1 LNENVFLKF
10 IEEMIFYYA
19 NNPFLSKIISSG
31 TFKKRIFAKYK
42 RERISFLRILPRK
55 NSSDER

>member
-19 NNPFLSKIISSG
+19 NNPFLFKIRSFG
-31 TFKKRIFAKYK
+31 TFKKRSFAK
-42 RERISFLRILPRK
+42 
-55 NSSDER
+55 